1 MINVKKNQPISEIV
15 QEVFQKKHDLSQD
28 LINNLISVLIPSTTE
43 DIQFDPKL
51 NSLLQSPLVFSRDL
65 QEINSHTSEDSLWKI
80 VFGQNEVTFWK
91 NTENI
96 TKFSLE
102 IQEKSGS
109 KKEKLDESQTEIL
122 KSFLLSVTSLL
133 EESPINSAESMD
145 NFFGRN
151 SPFFV
156 YFDWCLQNFLEENQ
170 KGAKI
175 YLEQY
180 NHWKES
186 LKLHYDENN
195 LTQKFYNIHLYY
207 LLLTFELFKTYN
219 STSLVR
225 KEHNE
230 EDIQLI
236 FYKIFP
242 EIKKLSFYSWW
253 IEVLPDSHFWLENI
267 NLNPLFTNPE
277 SIKGDIFHQLYQK
290 IVTPNIRHNLGEFY
304 TPPNLARKIV
314 DKEYQFGQYIM
325 DPACGSGIF
334 LIEITLKILQNRE
347 YSDQAKIQAI
357 QHIFGFDINPIATIT
372 SKLNLIFLLPPQ
384 YFRIISESFHIYHE
398 NLLFIDLGGEDFSS
412 LMHTMDV
419 VIGNPAW
426 LTLKNLHNLEYK
438 KQLKGI
444 ATDLR
449 IRPKGHQAPNLEIS
463 ALFFYKC
470 QDFLKPG
477 GSIGFI
483 VSKAFISG
491 SNHNLTRNYYHF
503 DQVHMWTFTSDLFN
517 IANICLFAK
526 YNPHID
532 RNEEKLKRLKIPR
545 KIVEIGSSQGRI
557 SFDFI
562 KEDILVPYTIGKQ
575 GDQFLVGKLISQEEL
590 QQLDLLLPH
599 GHNNYKEKCHRGV
612 DIFPRSLTAVIPHVT
627 PEGKPYIIP
636 RKNQSKSP
644 WNFDLFAKLKDFPN
658 IVTHDKIFVELDY
671 IFPVLKSK
679 HLVPFGYLFWDYA
692 FIPIDFDDESQR
704 YELINKEKSRAWNY
718 LQALESIFSQNHK
731 RSAAIQTLWARLNY
745 QQNLVNPRHQDP
757 FKVVYQRSGSYVRAC
772 LVKHQRV
779 FIDTTNYLL
788 TFHDEDEAYYVMAF
802 LNAPD
807 MTKAIQIEKS
817 ARDIHKLPFTF
828 ALPGYDPSNSLHQKV
843 IQLTKEM
850 EKKVTMLTERII
862 KTFLEKNQAELM
874 QNGWFNIEILQNLKP
889 RQIQNQIY
897 NKLGWNIRSN
907 EIIKE
912 YARLNTLIHEIV
924 EEK

>member
-1 MINVKKNQPISEIV
+1 M
-15 QEVFQKKHDLSQD
+15 
-28 LINNLISVLIPSTTE
+28 IPSTK
-43 DIQFDPKL
+43 DSVQFDPQP
-51 NSLLQSPLVFSRDL
+51 NSLLQSPLIFSRNL
-65 QEINSHTSEDSLWKI
+65 QEFNSPSSKDSQWRI
-80 VFGQNEVTFWK
+80 EFGLNKVIFWK
-91 NTENI
+91 DTEEVANFSFENQKKSRSTEEKVDKSQA
-96 TKFSLE
+96 TKL
-102 IQEKSGS
+102 QE
-109 KKEKLDESQTEIL
+109 
-122 KSFLLSVTSLL
+122 FLFSVTSLL
-133 EESPINSAESMD
+133 EASPVITAEFVD
-145 NFFGRN
+145 RCFGRY
-151 SPFFV
+151 SPFFI
-156 YFDWCLQNFLEENQ
+156 YFNWRLQKFLKENQ
-170 KGAKI
+170 RGVKT
-175 YLEQY
+175 YSEQY
-180 NHWKES
+180 NNWKES

-207 LLLTFELFKTYN
+207 LLLTFELFKTYRSVSFAKKEQKEEEN
-219 STSLVR
+219 QLV
-225 KEHNE
+225 
-230 EDIQLI
+230 
-236 FYKIFP
+236 FYKTFP

-253 IEVLPDSHFWLENI
+253 IGILPDSHFWIEKI
-267 NLNPLFTNPE
+267 NLNPLFTSHEP
-277 SIKGDIFHQLYQK
+277 IQGDIFHQLYQK

-357 QHIFGFDINPIATIT
+357 QHIFGFDVNPIATIT
-372 SKLNLIFLLPPQ
+372 SKLNLHFLLPPQ
-384 YFRIISESFHIYHE
+384 YSRVISESFHIYHE

-412 LMHTMDV
+412 LIHTMDV

-438 KQLKGI
+438 KQLKAI
-444 ATDLR
+444 ATDLC

-463 ALFFYKC
+463 ALFLYKC

-491 SNHNLTRNYYHF
+491 SNHNLTRNFYHF
-503 DQVHMWTFTSDLFN
+503 DQIHMWTFTSDLFN

-526 YNPHID
+526 YHPHID
-532 RNEEKLKRLKIPR
+532 RNEEELKRLIIPR
-545 KIVEIGSSQGRI
+545 KVIEIGSSQGRI
-557 SFDFI
+557 SFEFI
-562 KEDILVPYTIGKQ
+562 LNDILVPYTIGKQ
-575 GDQFLVGKLISQEEL
+575 GDQYLVGKLISQEEL
-590 QQLDLLLPH
+590 QRLDLLLPH

-627 PEGKPYIIP
+627 PEGKLYIIP

-644 WNFDLFAKLKDFPN
+644 WNFDLLEKLKDFPN
-658 IVTHDKIFVELDY
+658 IVTQDKVFVEPDY

-692 FIPIDFDDESQR
+692 FIPIDFNDKSQR
-704 YELINKEKSRAWNY
+704 YKLIDKEKLRAWNY

-731 RSAAIQTLWARLNY
+731 KSAAIQTLWARLNY

-788 TFHDEDEAYYVMAF
+788 TFYDEDEAYYVMGF

-817 ARDIHKLPFTF
+817 ARDIHKLPFAF

-843 IQLTKEM
+843 IKLTKKM
-850 EKKVTMLTERII
+850 EKKVTVFTDKII
-862 KTFLEKNQAELM
+862 KAFLEKNHANLM
-874 QNGWFNIEILQNLKP
+874 QNGWFNIEVLQNLKP

-897 NKLGWNIRSN
+897 NELGWNNRSN
-907 EIIKE
+907 EITKE